1 MFIDDLT
8 QIPEII
14 RCTDF
19 SIFSFEPEK
28 ILTILRKEFKA
39 SFFLLEPD
47 EKTGKISVEN
57 VRDFTSRTNSFNSS
71 DRVFAVLN
79 AETLNPA
86 AENAFLKNLE
96 EPNSNDHFVFL
107 TSYPSA
113 LLPTVLS
120 RAQIFFK
127 KEEGALSK
135 PVAVDEKTK
144 TLAKRLITADTKEL
158 IALSNEISKKKDNPR
173 AFASEIV
180 ATAIE
185 ILYKSYF
192 STNQEKFLKKL
203 PKLLKLYENLQ
214 KNGHIKL
221 HLVADM
227 L

>member
-19 SIFSFEPEK
+19 SIFSFEPKK

-71 DRVFAVLN
+71 DRVFVVLN

-96 EPNSNDHFVFL
+96 EPN
-107 TSYPSA
+107 
-113 LLPTVLS
+113 
-120 RAQIFFK
+120 
-127 KEEGALSK
+127 
-135 PVAVDEKTK
+135 
-144 TLAKRLITADTKEL
+144 
-158 IALSNEISKKKDNPR
+158 
-173 AFASEIV
+173 
-180 ATAIE
+180 
-185 ILYKSYF
+185 
-192 STNQEKFLKKL
+192 
-203 PKLLKLYENLQ
+203 
-214 KNGHIKL
+214 
-221 HLVADM
+221 
-227 L
+227 